1 MRIAKAQLID
11 PDRNGIYAITAVSL
25 SLFVFSYSSLFGQIL
40 ILLLY
45 GLWLPLIAVDYR
57 RVLGNPRIYLF
68 VLAFSLL
75 TMVSVLWSAAPS
87 VTARASIQFFT
98 HILCTLIAA
107 RVVSIDSFI
116 KGALLG
122 SIIVMIYSLMFGY
135 YLLDPLDGTVSF
147 VGAFSSKNQLGL
159 HASLGVY
166 YVFAAFF
173 ILKLPRFWLLVSA
186 VSFAFSA
193 YCLKE
198 SESATSVLTI
208 VAVMGACLML
218 RGIGLLSPRHRIVL
232 FIAGTVLGGLS
243 VGAFVYGGGVDLV
256 LGLFGKDSTLT
267 GRTYLW
273 QQGFEAALKNP
284 FFGVGY
290 QAYWVQGF
298 SEAER
303 LWDEFYIPTRA
314 GFHFHETYIETAVET
329 GIVGL
334 VMMVAMLFTSLLGS
348 LKRLLVNVRDPEA
361 GVLFGLA
368 LLLVERSFVEIDVLF
383 AYQIGSFL
391 LFFIL
396 GKLGQSRR
404 VARVRA
410 RSVVRY
416 YGSVP
421 SAHLQNL

>member
-11 PDRNGIYAITAVSL
+11 PERNEIYAITAVTL
-25 SLFVFSYSSLFGQIL
+25 SLFAFAYSSLFGQLL
-40 ILLLY
+40 ILMLY
-45 GLWLPLIAVDYR
+45 ALWFPLVAVNYR
-57 RVLGNPRIYLF
+57 RVLGHPGMFLPIM
-68 VLAFSLL
+68 AFSLL
-75 TMVSVLWSAAPS
+75 AIASVMWSAAPS
-87 VTARASIQFFT
+87 VTARASLQFFT

-107 RVVSIDSFI
+107 RVVNINSFI

-122 SIIVMIYSLMFGY
+122 SILCMIYSLLFGY

-166 YVFAAFF
+166 YAFAAVV
-173 ILKLPRFWLLVSA
+173 ILRMRGLWLLVAA
-186 VSFAFSA
+186 VSGVFSV

-208 VAVMGACLML
+208 LAVIGASLVL
-218 RGIGLLSPRHRIVL
+218 RGVDFLSPRHRIVL
-232 FIAGTVLGGLS
+232 FLAGSVLGGLCL
-243 VGAFVYGGGVDLV
+243 GAFIYSGGIDLV
-256 LGLFGKDSTLT
+256 LGAFGKDSTLT

-273 QQGFEAALKNP
+273 QQGYSTALLNP

-303 LWDEFYIPTRA
+303 LWDEFYIETRA
-314 GFHFHETYIETAVET
+314 GFHFHNTYIETAVEL
-329 GIVGL
+329 GLVGL
-334 VMMVAMLFTSLLGS
+334 LMMITMLLTAFVGT
-348 LKRLLVNVRDPEA
+348 LKRLLTNINDPEA

-368 LLLVERSFVEIDVLF
+368 MLLLERSFVEIDVLF

-396 GKLGQSRR
+396 GKLALRKAR
-404 VARVRA
+404 ARV
-410 RSVVRY
+410 SNTSLVRY
-416 YGSVP
+416 YGIGV
-421 SAHLQNL
+421 SAKLRQR

>member
-11 PDRNGIYAITAVSL
+11 PERNEIYAITAITL
-25 SLFVFSYSSLFGQIL
+25 SFFVFAYSSLFGQIL

-45 GLWLPLIAVDYR
+45 GIWLPLIAVDYR
-57 RVLGNPRIYLF
+57 RVLGHPR
-68 VLAFSLL
+68 VLLPIFAFSLL
-75 TMVSVLWSAAPS
+75 AMASVLWSAAPA
-87 VTARASIQFFT
+87 VTARASLQFFT
-98 HILCTLIAA
+98 HILCALLAV
-107 RVVSIDSFI
+107 RVVSVNSFI

-122 SIIVMIYSLMFGY
+122 AILCMLYSLLFGY

-166 YVFAAFF
+166 YVFAAIV
-173 ILKLPRFWLLVSA
+173 ILKVRRLWLLVAA
-186 VSFAFSA
+186 VAAALSA

-208 VAVMGACLML
+208 LAVIGACLVL
-218 RGIGLLSPRHRIVL
+218 RVVDLLSPRHRIVL
-232 FIAGTVLGGLS
+232 FIAGTVLGGLML
-243 VGAFVYGGGVDLV
+243 GAFVYSGGVDLV
-256 LGLFGKDSTLT
+256 LGAFGKDSTLT

-273 QQGFEAALKNP
+273 QQGYSAALQNP
-284 FFGVGY
+284 FLGVGY

-303 LWDEFYIPTRA
+303 LWDEFYIETRA
-314 GFHFHETYIETAVET
+314 GFHFHNTYIETAVEL
-329 GIVGL
+329 GL
-334 VMMVAMLFTSLLGS
+334 VGVLMMIAMLFTALLGT
-348 LKRLLVNVRDPEA
+348 LKRLLTNVRDPEA

-368 LLLVERSFVEIDVLF
+368 MLLVERSFVEIDVLF

-396 GKLGQSRR
+396 GKLAQRKLTAPVS
-404 VARVRA
+404 
-410 RSVVRY
+410 STSTVRY
-416 YGSVP
+416 YGRDV
-421 SAHLQNL
+421 SARLRQG